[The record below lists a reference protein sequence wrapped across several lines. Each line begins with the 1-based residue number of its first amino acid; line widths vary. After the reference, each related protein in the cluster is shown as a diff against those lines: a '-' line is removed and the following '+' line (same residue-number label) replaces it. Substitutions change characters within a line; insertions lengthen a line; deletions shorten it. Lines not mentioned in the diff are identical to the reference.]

1 MTNTAATAS
10 TQLATLEATFTGK
23 ATITTDFGPAQ
34 GPFVADIKVELKFTG
49 SKVVV
54 TSFPPIHTR
63 TFATPAGPNKT
74 TVTKIGG
81 GNGDYTNSTGKIVL
95 PMTLKFDHS
104 ADLPLV
110 EEDSTL
116 SLTLRTSEPGSP
128 VEPDGDV
135 TLVGSGTFSGGV
147 LGGSH
152 GTLKIKGRIT
162 PSPVS

>member
-1 MTNTAATAS
+1 MTNTATTAS
-10 TQLATLEATFTGK
+10 TRLATLEATFTGE

-34 GPFVADIKVELKFTG
+34 GPFVADIKVGLKFTG
-49 SKVVV
+49 SRVVV
-54 TSFPPIHTR
+54 TSFPPIQTR
-63 TFATPAGPNKT
+63 TFDTPAGPNKT
-74 TVTKIGG
+74 TVTKVGG
-81 GNGDYTNSTGKIVL
+81 GDGSHTNGSIVL
-95 PMTLKFDHS
+95 PLTLKFDHS
-104 ADLPLV
+104 VDLPFV

-152 GTLKIKGRIT
+152 GTLKIKGRIS